1 MDHRFNLVKAI
12 SAGIVIS
19 IVIALTATSGS
30 TQILR
35 LSEEA
40 LPSTT
45 TKVSA
50 PAITVVET
58 TSTTSTTSTVV
69 TAPPPTILV
78 REIDISKYKCPQWY
92 DLAISVGWSPKEW
105 PKLSKIMWRE
115 SRCKPQ
121 AWNKADPTKDG
132 SRGLTQINGFWC
144 RKNKSNPIGWLQAR
158 NILMVCADLHNPE
171 VSLRA
176 TLAIWQRS
184 KWRPWG
190 R

>member
-1 MDHRFNLVKAI
+1 L
-12 SAGIVIS
+12 
-19 IVIALTATSGS
+19 LATSGS
-30 TQILR
+30 AQILR
-35 LSEEA
+35 SSEET
-40 LPSTT
+40 LSSTT
-45 TKVSA
+45 TQV
-50 PAITVVET
+50 PASTSTVVET
-58 TSTTSTTSTVV
+58 TSTTSTTPTVA

-92 DLAISVGWSPKEW
+92 DLAISVGWSSKQW

-115 SRCKPQ
+115 SKCNPQ

-144 RKNKSNPIGWLQAR
+144 RKNKSNLIGWLQAR

-176 TLAIWQRS
+176 TLAIWQHS
-184 KWRPWG
+184 KWHPWG
-190 R
+190 H